1 LTTATAV
8 LYITTKLV
16 CTFGLEQYYLF
27 GSAEAFTWI
36 MHNLVVTCEDK
47 KALRDGN
54 RLSKYAE
61 FMIAAYLCDI
71 F

>member
-1 LTTATAV
+1 
-8 LYITTKLV
+8 
-16 CTFGLEQYYLF
+16 
-27 GSAEAFTWI
+27 